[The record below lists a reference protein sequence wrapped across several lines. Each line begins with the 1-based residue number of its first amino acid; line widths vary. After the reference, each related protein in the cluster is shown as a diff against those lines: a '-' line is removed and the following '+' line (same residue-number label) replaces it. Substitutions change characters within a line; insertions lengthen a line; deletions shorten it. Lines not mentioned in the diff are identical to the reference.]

1 MSSKEAIIIGAGVGG
16 MATAIR
22 LKLQGYDVQVF
33 EKNDY
38 PGGKLSHFETNGFRF
53 DAGPSLFTS
62 PHLIEEITVKDSLD
76 ENGMHYFRK
85 FIEGMKNIEGRF
97 SVTGGTQ
104 WQRNIKMLS
113 LGIAD
118 ESEYIDFTNEFL
130 IDNRN
135 LEVSETILRFA
146 LSKLS
151 KDELQEVF
159 TEINK
164 TLI

>member
-1 MSSKEAIIIGAGVGG
+1 MKNKIKIQLIEPCKNKLYFVKLIKDCTNLGLKDSKEVCD
-16 MATAIR
+16 R
-22 LKLQGYDVQVF
+22 L
-33 EKNDY
+33 
-38 PGGKLSHFETNGFRF
+38 H
-53 DAGPSLFTS
+53 AS
-62 PHLIEEITVKDSLD
+62 PYLIEEITVKDSLD
-76 ENGMHYFRK
+76 ENGIHYSRK

-135 LEVSETILRFA
+135 LEVSENILRFA

>member
-1 MSSKEAIIIGAGVGG
+1 MKNRIRIQLIEPCRNKLYFVKLIKDCTELGLKDSKEVCD
-16 MATAIR
+16 
-22 LKLQGYDVQVF
+22 KLH
-33 EKNDY
+33 EN
-38 PGGKLSHFETNGFRF
+38 
-53 DAGPSLFTS
+53 PSF
-62 PHLIEEITVKDSLD
+62 IQEITVKDSLD
-76 ENGMHYFRK
+76 ENGLHYSRRFINGMNNIDGK
-85 FIEGMKNIEGRF
+85 FN
-97 SVTGGTQ
+97 VTGGLQ
-104 WQRNIKMLS
+104 WERNAKMLS

-135 LEVSETILRFA
+135 LKVSENILKFA

-164 TLI
+164 TIIK

>member
-1 MSSKEAIIIGAGVGG
+1 MKNKIRIQIIEPCRNKLYFVKLIRDCTGLGLKESKDVCD
-16 MATAIR
+16 R
-22 LKLQGYDVQVF
+22 LHNRPDI
-33 EKNDY
+33 
-38 PGGKLSHFETNGFRF
+38 
-53 DAGPSLFTS
+53 
-62 PHLIEEITVKDSLD
+62 IEEIIVKDSLD
-76 ENGMHYFRK
+76 ENGLHYSRK
-85 FIEGMKNIEGRF
+85 FIEGMKNIEGKF
-97 SVTGGTQ
+97 NVTGGIQ
-104 WQRNIKMLS
+104 WQRNLKMLS

-118 ESEYIDFTNEFL
+118 ESDYIDFTNEFL

-151 KDELQEVF
+151 KEDLQEVF

>member
-1 MSSKEAIIIGAGVGG
+1 MKNK
-16 MATAIR
+16 IR
-22 LKLQGYDVQVF
+22 IQLI
-33 EKNDY
+33 EKCPN
-38 PGGKLSHFETNGFRF
+38 KLSFVKLIKDCTGLGLRDSKDVCDRLHDIPNI
-53 DAGPSLFTS
+53 
-62 PHLIEEITVKDSLD
+62 IEEITVKDSLD
-76 ENGMHYFRK
+76 ENGMHYSKK
-85 FIEGMKNIEGRF
+85 FINGMKDLVQGKFI
-97 SVTGGTQ
+97 VTGGTQ

-118 ESEYIDFTNEFL
+118 ESDYIDFANEFL

>member
-1 MSSKEAIIIGAGVGG
+1 MKNK
-16 MATAIR
+16 IR
-22 LKLQGYDVQVF
+22 IQLIERCPNKLQFVKLIKDCTGLGLRDSKDVC
-33 EKNDY
+33 DRLHDR
-38 PGGKLSHFETNGFRF
+38 P
-53 DAGPSLFTS
+53 D
-62 PHLIEEITVKDSLD
+62 LIEEIIVKDGVD
-76 ENGMHYFRK
+76 ENGITYSKK
-85 FIEGMKNIEGRF
+85 FINGMKEFVLGEFNI
-97 SVTGGTQ
+97 TGGLQ
-104 WQRNIKMLS
+104 WDRNLKMLS

-118 ESEYIDFTNEFL
+118 ESDYIDFTNEFL

-151 KDELQEVF
+151 KEDLQEVF

>member
-1 MSSKEAIIIGAGVGG
+1 MKNK
-16 MATAIR
+16 IR
-22 LKLQGYDVQVF
+22 IQLIEICPNKLQFVKLIKDCTGLGLRDSKDVC
-33 EKNDY
+33 DRLHDR
-38 PGGKLSHFETNGFRF
+38 P
-53 DAGPSLFTS
+53 D
-62 PHLIEEITVKDSLD
+62 LIEEINVREGVD
-76 ENGMHYFRK
+76 ENGVTYSKK
-85 FIEGMKNIEGRF
+85 FINGMKEFVLGEFI
-97 SVTGGTQ
+97 VTGGLQ
-104 WQRNIKMLS
+104 WDRNIKMLS

-159 TEINK
+159 NEINK

>member
-1 MSSKEAIIIGAGVGG
+1 MKNKIRIQLIG
-16 MATAIR
+16 R
-22 LKLQGYDVQVF
+22 CPNKLQFVKLIKDCTGLDLRDSKDVCDRLHDIP
-33 EKNDY
+33 N
-38 PGGKLSHFETNGFRF
+38 T
-53 DAGPSLFTS
+53 
-62 PHLIEEITVKDSLD
+62 IEEIIVREGVD
-76 ENGMHYFRK
+76 ENGVTYSKK
-85 FIEGMKNIEGRF
+85 FINGMKEFVLGEFI
-97 SVTGGTQ
+97 VTGGLQ
-104 WQRNIKMLS
+104 WDRNIKMLS

-118 ESEYIDFTNEFL
+118 ESDYIDFVNEFL

>member
-1 MSSKEAIIIGAGVGG
+1 MKNRIKIRLIEPCKNKLYFVKLIKDCTELGLKDSKEVSD
-16 MATAIR
+16 R
-22 LKLQGYDVQVF
+22 LHDR
-33 EKNDY
+33 
-38 PGGKLSHFETNGFRF
+38 PGI
-53 DAGPSLFTS
+53 
-62 PHLIEEITVKDSLD
+62 IEEIIVKDSLD
-76 ENGMHYFRK
+76 ENGIHYSKK

-104 WQRNIKMLS
+104 WQRNIKILS

-135 LEVSETILRFA
+135 LEVSENILRFA

>member
-1 MSSKEAIIIGAGVGG
+1 MKNRIRIQLIEPCKNKLYFVKLIKDCTDLGLKDSKELCD
-16 MATAIR
+16 R
-22 LKLQGYDVQVF
+22 LHNRPDI
-33 EKNDY
+33 
-38 PGGKLSHFETNGFRF
+38 
-53 DAGPSLFTS
+53 
-62 PHLIEEITVKDSLD
+62 IEEIVVKDSLD
-76 ENGMHYFRK
+76 ENGLHYSRK
-85 FIEGMKNIEGRF
+85 FINGMKNVEGKF
-97 SVTGGTQ
+97 NVNGGLQ
-104 WQRNIKMLS
+104 WDRNIKMLS

-118 ESEYIDFTNEFL
+118 ESDYIDFTNEFL

-135 LEVSETILRFA
+135 LEVSGTILRFA

>member
-1 MSSKEAIIIGAGVGG
+1 MKNKIRIQLIERCPNKLQFVKLIKDCTGLGLKEAKNVCD
-16 MATAIR
+16 R
-22 LKLQGYDVQVF
+22 LHDIP
-33 EKNDY
+33 N
-38 PGGKLSHFETNGFRF
+38 T
-53 DAGPSLFTS
+53 
-62 PHLIEEITVKDSLD
+62 IEEITVLDSVD
-76 ENGMHYFRK
+76 ENGITYSRK
-85 FIEGMKNIEGRF
+85 FINGMKEFVLGEFI
-97 SVTGGTQ
+97 VTGGLQ
-104 WQRNIKMLS
+104 WDRNIKMLS

-118 ESEYIDFTNEFL
+118 ESEYIDFVNEFL

-159 TEINK
+159 NEINK

>member
-1 MSSKEAIIIGAGVGG
+1 
-16 MATAIR
+16 
-22 LKLQGYDVQVF
+22 
-33 EKNDY
+33 
-38 PGGKLSHFETNGFRF
+38 
-53 DAGPSLFTS
+53 
-62 PHLIEEITVKDSLD
+62 
-76 ENGMHYFRK
+76 
-85 FIEGMKNIEGRF
+85 MKNIEGRF

-135 LEVSETILRFA
+135 LEVSENILRFA

>member
-1 MSSKEAIIIGAGVGG
+1 MKNRIRIQLIEPCKNKLYFVKLIKDCTDLGLKDSKEVCD
-16 MATAIR
+16 R
-22 LKLQGYDVQVF
+22 LHNRPDI
-33 EKNDY
+33 
-38 PGGKLSHFETNGFRF
+38 
-53 DAGPSLFTS
+53 
-62 PHLIEEITVKDSLD
+62 IEEIVVKDSLD
-76 ENGMHYFRK
+76 ENGLHYSRK
-85 FIEGMKNIEGRF
+85 FINGMKNVEGKF
-97 SVTGGTQ
+97 NVNGGLQ
-104 WQRNIKMLS
+104 WDRNIKMLS

-118 ESEYIDFTNEFL
+118 ESDYIDFTNEFL

-135 LEVSETILRFA
+135 LEVSGTILRFA

>member
-1 MSSKEAIIIGAGVGG
+1 MKNRIKIRLIEPCKNKLYFVKLIKDCTELGLKDSKEVSD
-16 MATAIR
+16 R
-22 LKLQGYDVQVF
+22 LHDR
-33 EKNDY
+33 
-38 PGGKLSHFETNGFRF
+38 PGI
-53 DAGPSLFTS
+53 
-62 PHLIEEITVKDSLD
+62 IEEIIVKDSLD

-104 WQRNIKMLS
+104 WQRNIKILS

-130 IDNRN
+130 IDNRD
-135 LEVSETILRFA
+135 LEVSENILRFA

>member
-1 MSSKEAIIIGAGVGG
+1 MKNK
-16 MATAIR
+16 IR
-22 LKLQGYDVQVF
+22 IQLIERCPNKLQFVKLIKDCTGLGLKDA
-33 EKNDY
+33 KNVCDRLHDR
-38 PGGKLSHFETNGFRF
+38 PE
-53 DAGPSLFTS
+53 
-62 PHLIEEITVKDSLD
+62 LIEEITVHDGID
-76 ENGMHYFRK
+76 ENGITYSNK
-85 FIEGMKNIEGRF
+85 FINGMKELVLGKFI
-97 SVTGGTQ
+97 VTGGLQ
-104 WQRNIKMLS
+104 WDRNIKMLS

-151 KDELQEVF
+151 KEELQEVF

>member
-1 MSSKEAIIIGAGVGG
+1 MKNIVKIKLVNDCNN
-16 MATAIR
+16 
-22 LKLQGYDVQVF
+22 KLQFVKLIKDCTGLGLRDSKDVC
-33 EKNDY
+33 DRLHDR
-38 PGGKLSHFETNGFRF
+38 P
-53 DAGPSLFTS
+53 D
-62 PHLIEEITVKDSLD
+62 LIEEITVKDSLD
-76 ENGMHYFRK
+76 ENGMHYSRK

-97 SVTGGTQ
+97 NVTGGTQ

-118 ESEYIDFTNEFL
+118 ESDYIDFANEFL

-151 KDELQEVF
+151 KNELQEVF

>member
-1 MSSKEAIIIGAGVGG
+1 
-16 MATAIR
+16 
-22 LKLQGYDVQVF
+22 
-33 EKNDY
+33 
-38 PGGKLSHFETNGFRF
+38 
-53 DAGPSLFTS
+53 
-62 PHLIEEITVKDSLD
+62 
-76 ENGMHYFRK
+76 MHYFRK

>member
-1 MSSKEAIIIGAGVGG
+1 MKNK
-16 MATAIR
+16 IR
-22 LKLQGYDVQVF
+22 IQLI
-33 EKNDY
+33 EKCPN
-38 PGGKLSHFETNGFRF
+38 KLSFVKLIKDCTGLGLKDSKDICDRLHDRP
-53 DAGPSLFTS
+53 D
-62 PHLIEEITVKDSLD
+62 LIEEIIVREGVD
-76 ENGMHYFRK
+76 ENGVSYSKK
-85 FIEGMKNIEGRF
+85 FINGMRDVVQGKFN
-97 SVTGGTQ
+97 VTGGLQ
-104 WQRNIKMLS
+104 WNRNIKMLS

-118 ESEYIDFTNEFL
+118 ESDYIDFANEFL

>member
-1 MSSKEAIIIGAGVGG
+1 MKNKIRIQLIERCPNKLQFVKLIKDCTGLGLKEAKNVCD
-16 MATAIR
+16 R
-22 LKLQGYDVQVF
+22 LHDIP
-33 EKNDY
+33 N
-38 PGGKLSHFETNGFRF
+38 T
-53 DAGPSLFTS
+53 
-62 PHLIEEITVKDSLD
+62 IEEIIVKDGVD
-76 ENGMHYFRK
+76 ENGVTYSRK
-85 FIEGMKNIEGRF
+85 FINGMKEFVLGEFI
-97 SVTGGTQ
+97 VTGGLQ
-104 WQRNIKMLS
+104 WDRNIKMLS

-151 KDELQEVF
+151 KEELQEVF

-164 TLI
+164 TII

>member
-1 MSSKEAIIIGAGVGG
+1 MKNK
-16 MATAIR
+16 IR
-22 LKLQGYDVQVF
+22 IQLIERCPNKLQFVKLIKDCTGLGLRDSKDVC
-33 EKNDY
+33 DRLHDR
-38 PGGKLSHFETNGFRF
+38 P
-53 DAGPSLFTS
+53 D
-62 PHLIEEITVKDSLD
+62 LIEEIIVRDGVD
-76 ENGMHYFRK
+76 ENGITYSKK
-85 FIEGMKNIEGRF
+85 FINGMSELVLGKFI
-97 SVTGGTQ
+97 VTGGIQ
-104 WQRNIKMLS
+104 WQRNLKMLS

-118 ESEYIDFTNEFL
+118 ESDYIDFTNEFL

-151 KDELQEVF
+151 KEDLQEVF

>member
-1 MSSKEAIIIGAGVGG
+1 
-16 MATAIR
+16 
-22 LKLQGYDVQVF
+22 
-33 EKNDY
+33 
-38 PGGKLSHFETNGFRF
+38 
-53 DAGPSLFTS
+53 
-62 PHLIEEITVKDSLD
+62 
-76 ENGMHYFRK
+76 
-85 FIEGMKNIEGRF
+85 MKNIEGRF

-104 WQRNIKMLS
+104 WQRNIKILS

-135 LEVSETILRFA
+135 LEVSENILRFA